1 MRRRLTAALAA
12 TAIALSVPIA
22 GTAGATAQQQQQHA
36 AAPIAQ
42 AACIHA
48 RIGGKRK
55 CIARGQYCA
64 RRYERDYE
72 RHGFTCSKRDRR
84 GRWHLR

>member
-12 TAIALSVPIA
+12 AAVAAGVPIA
-22 GTAGATAQQQQQHA
+22 GAARAQQHPP
-36 AAPIAQ
+36 APIAQ
-42 AACIHA
+42 VACVHA
-48 RIGGKRK
+48 KVGGRRK

-72 RHGFTCSKRDRR
+72 RYGFTCSHRDRR

>member
-12 TAIALSVPIA
+12 TAIAIGVPVA
-22 GTAGATAQQQQQHA
+22 GPATAHEHA
-36 AAPIAQ
+36 TTPVAR
-42 AACIHA
+42 AACVHA
-48 RIGGKRK
+48 KIGGKRK

>member
-1 MRRRLTAALAA
+1 MRRRLTGAVVAAMLAA
-12 TAIALSVPIA
+12 AIPGL
-22 GTAGATAQQQQQHA
+22 GAAS
-36 AAPIAQ
+36 AAPTAAPMAQ
-42 AACIHA
+42 TACVHA
-48 RIGGKRK
+48 RIGGQRK

-72 RHGFTCSKRDRR
+72 RYGYSCSKRDRR

>member
-12 TAIALSVPIA
+12 TALALGVPVA
-22 GTAGATAQQQQQHA
+22 GTAGATAQQQHT

-48 RIGGKRK
+48 KIGGKRK

-72 RHGFTCSKRDRR
+72 RYGFTCSHRDRR

>member
-1 MRRRLTAALAA
+1 MPRRLTAALAA
-12 TAIALSVPIA
+12 TAIAIGVPVA
-22 GTAGATAQQQQQHA
+22 GTAA
-36 AAPIAQ
+36 AAQPHTPAPLAQ
-42 AACIHA
+42 AACVHA
-48 RIGGKRK
+48 KIGGKRK

-72 RHGFTCSKRDRR
+72 RYGFTCSHRDRR

>member
-1 MRRRLTAALAA
+1 MRRRLIAVLAA
-12 TAIALSVPIA
+12 ATLVVP
-22 GTAGATAQQQQQHA
+22 GVGAFAVSASASMPHA
-36 AAPIAQ
+36 ATPVAQ
-42 AACIHA
+42 TACTRA
-48 RIGGKRK
+48 KIGGKRK

-72 RHGFTCSKRDRR
+72 RYGFTCSKRDRR

>member
-12 TAIALSVPIA
+12 TAIAVGIPVA
-22 GTAGATAQQQQQHA
+22 GTATGATPHQQT

-42 AACIHA
+42 AACVHA

-72 RHGFTCSKRDRR
+72 RYGFTCSKRDRR

>member
-1 MRRRLTAALAA
+1 MRRRLVGVVLAVALAVPSVSA
-12 TAIALSVPIA
+12 VGVAASAQHTASPV
-22 GTAGATAQQQQQHA
+22 AQT
-36 AAPIAQ
+36 
-42 AACIHA
+42 ACIRA
-48 RIGGKRK
+48 KIGGKRK

-72 RHGFTCSKRDRR
+72 RYGFTCSKRDRR

>member
-1 MRRRLTAALAA
+1 MRRRVIGAVVAGVLAVGAPGAGVATSAA
-12 TAIALSVPIA
+12 
-22 GTAGATAQQQQQHA
+22 AGAPHA
-36 AAPIAQ
+36 AAPVAQ
-42 AACIHA
+42 TACM
-48 RIGGKRK
+48 RVKIGGRRK

-72 RHGFTCSKRDRR
+72 RYGFTCSKRDRR